1 MSKKKL
7 SLIIAA
13 TAVCSSFLT
22 AGLFYALLGMAG
34 PNAKDMLRF
43 LGALR
48 FIETQYVQDVDFTRL
63 IDGAIEGMVKTL
75 DDPHSVYLDP
85 DMYAL
90 LKEHTEGS
98 FGGIGVVMGFKDSKV
113 TVMSVLEGT
122 PGEAAGIRTGDEIR
136 AVDGTSVA
144 EIQSEE
150 VAMRIRGEAGTN
162 VVLTIHR
169 EGEADFDVT
178 ITRAIIQVRTVRGE
192 MLQGES
198 GIGYIRIASFSE
210 HTAAEFKESYEKL
223 ESEQMRGLIID
234 LRENPGGLVTSCV
247 DIANMVVPEG
257 LVVSVVSKDGS
268 KEEFHSEL
276 KETKYPIVVLID
288 GNSASASEI
297 LAGALQ
303 DRGAATI
310 VGTRSYGKGSVQV
323 VMPLYEE
330 DALKLTIAKYYT
342 PSGRSIDGTGIEPDV
357 AVDRNPDDVQDMQLI
372 RAIDIM
378 REKLGS

>member
-1 MSKKKL
+1 MMVTAICS
-7 SLIIAA
+7 SLL
-13 TAVCSSFLT
+13 TAV
-22 AGLFYALLGMAG
+22 LFYGLLGMAG

-43 LGALR
+43 VGALR

-98 FGGIGVVMGFKDSKV
+98 FGGIGVVMGFKDNKV

-122 PGEAAGIRTGDEIR
+122 PGEAAGIRINDEIR
-136 AVDGTSVA
+136 AVDGTSVS

-150 VAMRIRGEAGTN
+150 VAMRIRGEVGTT

-169 EGEADFDVT
+169 DGEADFDVT
-178 ITRAIIQVRTVRGE
+178 ITRDIIQVKTVRGE
-192 MLQGES
+192 LLQGEN

-210 HTAAEFKESYEKL
+210 HTATEFKETYDQL
-223 ESEQMRGLIID
+223 ESASVRGLIID

-247 DIANMVVPEG
+247 DIADMIVPKG
-257 LVVSVVSKDGS
+257 LIVSVVSKDGS

-276 KETKYPIVVLID
+276 AETKYPIVVLID

-303 DRGAATI
+303 DREAATL
-310 VGTRSYGKGSVQV
+310 VGTRSYGKGSVQI

-357 AVDRNPDDVQDMQLI
+357 IVERDPNAVQDAQLI
-372 RAIDIM
+372 KAIDIM
-378 REKLGS
+378 REKLQP